1 MAAQTLKLKGQE
13 FVLLPKREYER
24 MRAQLERQAAQDR
37 RDVAEAKR
45 RAKEPSVALAAV
57 RNRLGL

>member
-24 MRAQLERQAAQDR
+24 LRAQVQRQSQQDR
-37 RDVAEAKR
+37 QDLTEARR
-45 RAKEPSVALAAV
+45 RAKEPSIPLSEV
-57 RNRLGL
+57 RKRLGL